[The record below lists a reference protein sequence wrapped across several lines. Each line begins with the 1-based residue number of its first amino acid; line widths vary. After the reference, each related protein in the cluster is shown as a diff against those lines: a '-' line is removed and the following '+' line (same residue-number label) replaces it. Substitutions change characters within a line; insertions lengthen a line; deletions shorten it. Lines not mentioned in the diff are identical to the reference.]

1 LIQVTNLPVADMEMD
16 KSNSLYLLVC
26 KAEDPSY
33 VFPDN
38 GFGLGGNRILRYDLE
53 GTITTVMCMYGKTL

>member
-1 LIQVTNLPVADMEMD
+1 MEMD